1 MEFLYYFIKG
11 ILLSEIIIFSIVS
24 TLYLIYLMYKFVFLI
39 FDFLGLENPII
50 AMFNYVNKLIMNW
63 KE

>member
-11 ILLSEIIIFSIVS
+11 ILLSEIIIFSIVF
-24 TLYLIYLMYKFVFLI
+24 TLYLIYLMHKFVFLI

-50 AMFNYVNKLIMNW
+50 TMFNYVSKLIMNW